1 MLLSSTLEF
10 YQDGRKNIR
19 KKLPEDTLTDASIDI
34 SFFGWW
40 SAISGELLSGQSN
53 SLNVNHSVL

>member
-10 YQDGRKNIR
+10 YQDGRTNIR
-19 KKLPEDTLTDASIDI
+19 KKLPEDTLTDTSKDI

-40 SAISGELLSGQSN
+40 SAMSGELSSGQSN